1 MPADTANPAGRET
14 FGDSTDHLVAERV
27 RYEDCNAYRDEVA
40 NFVEVILDAAEPAI
54 QIPFSRG
61 NVQRSLACTSQHRK
75 TASYNQTRSD
85 RHL

>member
-54 QIPFSRG
+54 PIPFSRG
-61 NVQRSLACTSQHRK
+61 NVATVAGLYQSAQENRIVQP
-75 TASYNQTRSD
+75 NPE
-85 RHL
+85 